1 MEVSDDT
8 LLGGRVIYRQ
18 PLHGYRTGIE
28 PVLLAAAIPA
38 SPGDRVLEAGTG
50 AGAALLALRARVEN
64 LSGTGLERD
73 PGLAQLAAGNLAA
86 NTFAGIRVVCTPV
99 EDFRPDG
106 VYDHA
111 FANPP
116 WHNDASTPSPDAA
129 RRGAKIATPSTLKSW
144 IGALAASLRH
154 RGTLSLILPAAQFAQ
169 AAACLVEAQCAEIS
183 LLPLW
188 PKQHLPAKL
197 VILQAVSRGKGAG
210 RILPGL
216 VLHEPDGGY
225 TPAARQVLKDG
236 ARLEI

>member
-1 MEVSDDT
+1 MEISDDT

-18 PLHGYRTGIE
+18 ALHGYRTGIE

-38 SPGDRVLEAGTG
+38 RPGDRVLEAGTG
-50 AGAALLALRARVEN
+50 AGAALLALCARVEN

-73 PGLAQLAAGNLAA
+73 AGLAHLAAGNLAA
-86 NTFAGIRVVCTPV
+86 NACPGIRILCTPV

-106 VYDHA
+106 TYDHA

-129 RRGAKIATPSTLKSW
+129 KRHAKIATASTLKIW
-144 IGALAASLRH
+144 IGALAGALRH

-183 LLPLW
+183 VLPLW
-188 PKQHLPAKL
+188 PKHHLPAKL
-197 VILQAVSRGKGAG
+197 AILQAVRNGKGPG

-225 TPAARQVLKDG
+225 TAAASRVLKEG
-236 ARLEI
+236 AALDI